1 MISMY
6 VWRMSQQTPFV
17 VLARRMN
24 TNRTGVRKSKS
35 SKSSAKYVP
44 HGSQETVVIESS
56 FIMSPMRVVIPTAN
70 DACTRMRSGIRIPDF
85 PSRNKRYI
93 THVNEPT
100 DQSKRSAGYAG
111 ESMSSFSVV
120 YWSSPTS
127 ATNQTSEPQGCEAFH
142 P

>member
-1 MISMY
+1 MADEHPKDWSENSP
-6 VWRMSQQTPFV
+6 RF
-17 VLARRMN
+17 
-24 TNRTGVRKSKS
+24 SKS
-35 SKSSAKYVP
+35 RAKKCASI
-44 HGSQETVVIESS
+44 GSQETVETVVIESS

-100 DQSKRSAGYAG
+100 DQSTRSAGYAG

-127 ATNQTSEPQGCEAFH
+127 ATNQTSDAQGCEAFH
-142 P
+142 PCALFHDV

>member
-1 MISMY
+1 MISI
-6 VWRMSQQTPFV
+6 VSRIPTKLFV
-17 VLARRMN
+17 VLQAVANILLPRRVQCQN
-24 TNRTGVRKSKS
+24 
-35 SKSSAKYVP
+35 SAP
-44 HGSQETVVIESS
+44 CPDAETVVIESS

-127 ATNQTSEPQGCEAFH
+127 ATNQTSDAQGCEAFH
-142 P
+142 PLLHSFQ